1 MHAAPS
7 SFGTASVIS
16 DGVHSAN
23 GSARAGA
30 PGGGASAPPLGF
42 GLPSA
47 DSTAVPPPRSALPE
61 GPPSQL
67 LRRAARVL
75 LERLTELTDRL
86 VTALYEQEAAY
97 RDGPVPQDEVWQGCH
112 ESLRSALLI
121 LLARP
126 GEREPGPQ
134 TWRLGR
140 RRAEQGLPLD
150 ALLHAYR
157 IGGVIVWQAL
167 VETTMEHEPQAVP
180 ELVHAATMVWHVVDH
195 HSTVVSDAY
204 RSLAAELTNHHH
216 ERTRALLDSLLDGRA
231 DPADLGAASAV
242 LDLPED
248 GRYAVVMLRHAR
260 PGTGQ
265 HDGPRPSGAE
275 GTHLLWRSRADA
287 EFAVALLHKGVSA
300 RDALAGLV
308 DALHLSGS
316 SRAGIGL
323 VVDGLADLGR
333 ARKMA
338 ELALRTCSNDGEVA
352 RLDERL
358 PAAMVASQ
366 ADLSN
371 ALASRTFGPVLALD
385 PGDRDVL
392 LGTLAAWF
400 DAGGSAAR
408 AGARLFCHRNTV
420 LNRLR
425 RFEQLTGRD
434 LGLPR
439 DLVELGLAL
448 DAYRLTG
455 A

>member
-1 MHAAPS
+1 MHVATTSLGAASGSPKAA
-7 SFGTASVIS
+7 GTA
-16 DGVHSAN
+16 VHGASRA
-23 GSARAGA
+23 AGA
-30 PGGGASAPPLGF
+30 QAGGGAATPPPSPPSETADAPPIR
-42 GLPSA
+42 
-47 DSTAVPPPRSALPE
+47 PRVVEEPHAR
-61 GPPSQL
+61 L

-75 LERLTELTDRL
+75 LERLPELTDRL
-86 VTALYEQEAAY
+86 VTAIYEQEAAY
-97 RDGPVPQDEVWQGCH
+97 RDGPVPQDQVWQGCH

-126 GEREPGPQ
+126 GEREPSPQ

-157 IGGVIVWQAL
+157 IGGVIVWKAL
-167 VETTMEHEPQAVP
+167 VEITVEREPDVVP
-180 ELVHAATMVWHVVDH
+180 ELVHAATSVWNVVDH

-204 RSLAAELTNHHH
+204 RSLAAELTVHHH
-216 ERTRALLDSLLDGRA
+216 ERTRALLDALLDGRA
-231 DPADLGAASAV
+231 DPADLGAAAAV

-248 GRYAVVMLRHAR
+248 GRYAVAMLRHAR
-260 PGTGQ
+260 PGTGR

-287 EFAVALLHKGVSA
+287 EFAVALLHKGV
-300 RDALAGLV
+300 DEEEALAGLV
-308 DALHLSGS
+308 EALRPSGS
-316 SRAGIGL
+316 SRVGVGL
-323 VVDGLADLGR
+323 VVNGLADLGR
-333 ARKMA
+333 ARKLA
-338 ELALRTCSNDGEVA
+338 ELALRTCVEDGEIA

-358 PAAMVASQ
+358 PAAMVANHG
-366 ADLSN
+366 DLSS
-371 ALASRTFGPVLALD
+371 ALATRAFGPVLALD
-385 PGDRDVL
+385 SGDRDVL

-400 DAGGSAAR
+400 DVGGSAAR

-448 DAYRLTG
+448 DAYRLTS